1 LSQWLDFYRV
11 QPIAERTYGGAKGSN
26 IWRSS
31 IVCAVLVCGLQRTVL
46 TEVMHGIDWRVWA
59 VVECDIC
66 ARSDARR
73 SSYLRRGTWP
83 ACRSTSYLEA
93 WSRQIV
99 VKEPSNE
106 DAQCSERD
114 STNGLRCPGHISVAM
129 ESGRKK
135 DRRSMLIGSFHPN
148 RRHPGDLQILLP
160 GWFRLAR
167 CVYDIGP
174 RCCDFV
180 TKPST
185 SGNSPN

>member
-11 QPIAERTYGGAKGSN
+11 QSMAERTYGGAKGSN

-99 VKEPSNE
+99 VKEPSNG
-106 DAQCSERD
+106 DAQCSERKRAPM
-114 STNGLRCPGHISVAM
+114 SGAHRRCHGVRPKETPAEYAHRI
-129 ESGRKK
+129 
-135 DRRSMLIGSFHPN
+135 FHPN

-160 GWFRLAR
+160 GWSRLGR
-167 CVYDIGP
+167 CVYDIEP

-180 TKPST
+180 TKPPT
-185 SGNSPN
+185 SVK

>member
-1 LSQWLDFYRV
+1 
-11 QPIAERTYGGAKGSN
+11 
-26 IWRSS
+26 
-31 IVCAVLVCGLQRTVL
+31 VL

-93 WSRQIV
+93 WSGQIV

-114 STNGLRCPGHISVAM
+114 STNGLRCPGHIGVAM

-135 DRRSMLIGSFHPN
+135 DRRSMLIGSFIQTGGILETCKFYCQVVSAWEMYSI
-148 RRHPGDLQILLP
+148 RH
-160 GWFRLAR
+160 
-167 CVYDIGP
+167 
-174 RCCDFV
+174 
-180 TKPST
+180 
-185 SGNSPN
+185 